1 MKRIIIEGNKPLSGK
16 IKIGGAKNSVVALI
30 PAAIMANG
38 NVHISNVP
46 NISDRDAL
54 IEILKLLNVK
64 VVNNKDTM
72 DIDASNMENVVI
84 PENLSNKLRAS
95 YYFMGSLLARF
106 KHVEIYFP
114 GGCNIG
120 SRPIDL
126 HLKGFESLGA
136 TITKEDTKYIIDKY
150 LEFIESIPAYDLDD
164 ASEYLVVAAELIHL
178 KSRLLLNL
186 DSESEDNDEF
196 SINSEEDLKN
206 KLIEYER
213 YQNVTNVF
221 KELEEKRNEFFTK
234 LPENLNEFVDTKE
247 KLEGNMDVELLK
259 NALIE
264 LNKRMSYQKP
274 INTRI
279 TRKEISVEER
289 KEYIREFISKRKNVK
304 FTDLFEEYNKD
315 VVVATFLS
323 ILDMCKTQEIT
334 LRQDSNFGEIYIER
348 VNV

>member
-1 MKRIIIEGNKPLSGK
+1 MKLCINDFEGPLDLLLHLVK
-16 IKIGGAKNSVVALI
+16 TAK
-30 PAAIMANG
+30 
-38 NVHISNVP
+38 
-46 NISDRDAL
+46 
-54 IEILKLLNVK
+54 
-64 VVNNKDTM
+64 M
-72 DIDASNMENVVI
+72 DI
-84 PENLSNKLRAS
+84 
-95 YYFMGSLLARF
+95 Y
-106 KHVEIYFP
+106 EI
-114 GGCNIG
+114 
-120 SRPIDL
+120 
-126 HLKGFESLGA
+126 
-136 TITKEDTKYIIDKY
+136 DTKYIIDKY
-150 LEFIESIPAYDLDD
+150 LEFIESVPKDDLDD
-164 ASEYLVVAAELIHL
+164 ASEYLVMAAELIHL

-304 FTDLFEEYNKD
+304 FTDLFEEYSKD

-334 LRQDSNFGEIYIER
+334 LRQVSNFGEIYIER

>member
-1 MKRIIIEGNKPLSGK
+1 MKLCINDFEGPLDLLLHLVK
-16 IKIGGAKNSVVALI
+16 TAK
-30 PAAIMANG
+30 
-38 NVHISNVP
+38 
-46 NISDRDAL
+46 
-54 IEILKLLNVK
+54 
-64 VVNNKDTM
+64 M
-72 DIDASNMENVVI
+72 DI
-84 PENLSNKLRAS
+84 
-95 YYFMGSLLARF
+95 Y
-106 KHVEIYFP
+106 EI
-114 GGCNIG
+114 
-120 SRPIDL
+120 
-126 HLKGFESLGA
+126 
-136 TITKEDTKYIIDKY
+136 DTKYIIDKY
-150 LEFIESIPAYDLDD
+150 LEFIESVPKDDLDD
-164 ASEYLVVAAELIHL
+164 ASEYLVMAAELIHL

-186 DSESEDNDEF
+186 DSDSEDNDEF

-213 YQNVTNVF
+213 YQNITNVF

-259 NALIE
+259 VALIE

>member
-1 MKRIIIEGNKPLSGK
+1 MKLCINDFEGPLDLLLHLVK
-16 IKIGGAKNSVVALI
+16 TAK
-30 PAAIMANG
+30 
-38 NVHISNVP
+38 
-46 NISDRDAL
+46 
-54 IEILKLLNVK
+54 
-64 VVNNKDTM
+64 M
-72 DIDASNMENVVI
+72 DI
-84 PENLSNKLRAS
+84 
-95 YYFMGSLLARF
+95 Y
-106 KHVEIYFP
+106 EI
-114 GGCNIG
+114 
-120 SRPIDL
+120 
-126 HLKGFESLGA
+126 
-136 TITKEDTKYIIDKY
+136 DTKYIIDKY
-150 LEFIESIPAYDLDD
+150 LEFIESIPTYDLDD
-164 ASEYLVVAAELIHL
+164 ASEYLVMAAELIHL

-259 NALIE
+259 VALIE

-304 FTDLFEEYNKD
+304 FTDLFEEYSKD

>member
-1 MKRIIIEGNKPLSGK
+1 MKLCINDFEGPL
-16 IKIGGAKNSVVALI
+16 
-30 PAAIMANG
+30 
-38 NVHISNVP
+38 
-46 NISDRDAL
+46 D
-54 IEILKLLNVK
+54 LL
-64 VVNNKDTM
+64 
-72 DIDASNMENVVI
+72 
-84 PENLSNKLRAS
+84 
-95 YYFMGSLLARF
+95 
-106 KHVEIYFP
+106 
-114 GGCNIG
+114 
-120 SRPIDL
+120 L
-126 HLKGFESLGA
+126 HLVKTAKLDIYE
-136 TITKEDTKYIIDKY
+136 IDTKYIIDKY
-150 LEFIESIPAYDLDD
+150 LEFIESIPKDDLDD
-164 ASEYLVVAAELIHL
+164 ASEYLVMAAELIHL

-186 DSESEDNDEF
+186 DTDDSDNEEF

-221 KELEEKRNEFFTK
+221 KELEEKRNEFFTY

-259 NALIE
+259 VALIE